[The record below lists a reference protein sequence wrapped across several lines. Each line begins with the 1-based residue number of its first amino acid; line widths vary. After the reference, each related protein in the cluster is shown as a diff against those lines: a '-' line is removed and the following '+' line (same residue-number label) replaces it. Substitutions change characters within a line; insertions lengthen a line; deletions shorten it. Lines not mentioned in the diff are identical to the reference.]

1 MGYYLYRLWYAIA
14 GIVRAQGAEGW
25 AAARWQVYDKVC
37 ATCVSWAVVSWWLT
51 PSIAVDRDH
60 GHLKFAWTSDK
71 GDGVWTD
78 LAAKWL
84 QDGFANSG
92 FRREAIPRVQV
103 ALLL

>member
-1 MGYYLYRLWYAIA
+1 MVCGMPSPVSCVLS
-14 GIVRAQGAEGW
+14 AQGAEGW
-25 AAARWQVYDKVC
+25 AAASGEVYGKVR
-37 ATCVSWAVVSWWLT
+37 AY
-51 PSIAVDRDH
+51 H
-60 GHLKFAWTSDK
+60 GPWYRGGGHLALQRAETMAGLKFAWTSDK

-84 QDGFANSG
+84 ENGFTNSG